1 MQGAYS
7 ADSNWEVNMITTKS
21 LQKLGFTPE
30 VDFSLQDDGQGVY
43 IKEWKSASPQPSEA
57 DIEAAHVL
65 WQAEFDAE
73 VAQKAADKQSAHDK
87 LSALGLTDAEIEAI
101 T

>member
-1 MQGAYS
+1 
-7 ADSNWEVNMITTKS
+7 MITS
-21 LQKLGFTPE
+21 EGLEQLGFNPKT
-30 VDFSLQDDGQGVY
+30 DFVLQDNADGALMADGSREPNVF
-43 IKEWKSASPQPSEA
+43 IAKWNSASPQPTVQE
-57 DIEAAHVL
+57 IETAHGL
-65 WQAEFDAE
+65 WETEQANA

>member
-1 MQGAYS
+1 
-7 ADSNWEVNMITTKS
+7 MITK
-21 LQKLGFTPE
+21 LGLVQLGFTPE
-30 VDFSLQDDGQGVY
+30 VDFSLQDDSDGNDVY
-43 IKEWKSASPQPSEA
+43 IAEWNSASPQPSEA
-57 DIEAAHVL
+57 EIEAAHTL
-65 WQAEFDAE
+65 GETAQANA

>member
-1 MQGAYS
+1 MNHQAIYNTHPSVASIDGDDPAM
-7 ADSNWEVNMITTKS
+7 AFDVNGNSVVLDES
-21 LQKLGFTPE
+21 LIATE
-30 VDFSLQDDGQGVY
+30 TSRLQT
-43 IKEWKSASPQPSEA
+43 E
-57 DIEAAHVL
+57 
-65 WQAEFDAE
+65 QANA

>member
-1 MQGAYS
+1 MNHEAIRNTHPNVVTIRGLIAYDVDDNPVTLDQ
-7 ADSNWEVNMITTKS
+7 ALVDTETERLQTEQVN
-21 LQKLGFTPE
+21 
-30 VDFSLQDDGQGVY
+30 
-43 IKEWKSASPQPSEA
+43 A
-57 DIEAAHVL
+57 
-65 WQAEFDAE
+65 